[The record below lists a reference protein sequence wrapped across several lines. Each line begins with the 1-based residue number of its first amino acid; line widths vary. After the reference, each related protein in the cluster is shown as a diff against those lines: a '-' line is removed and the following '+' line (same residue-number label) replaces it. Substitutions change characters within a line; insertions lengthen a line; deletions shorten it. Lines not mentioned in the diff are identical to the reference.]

1 MQSFYYQVIVVSAV
15 ILILF
20 PSTNCSPDKPGYNGT
35 LGHYTWERGAPPK
48 TDDGHINPCVKP
60 GYNNTGYFIWRHG
73 YLKNFEPGYDGSLG
87 HYKWHSGTPPK
98 DNHTYYTDDK
108 LGYTAVGHCAQISF
122 KRNGDDKGEK
132 YGFYESNRGPHP
144 KDLVLPQDEKPEHIL
159 EDLVPP
165 ESKVM
170 GSTTPPGMY
179 SHSWFCFVS
188 KKPLFYPS
196 IEAYFSPRQA
206 STRKKFLT
214 RGRRWDMDD
223 FEPGYDGSLGHYKW
237 HSGTPPKDP
246 CVKSVRNGGGYYI
259 WHHGSIKDNHTYY
272 TDDKLGYTAVG
283 HCAQISFK
291 RNGDDK
297 GEKYG
302 FYESNRGPHPKDA
315 CVLYGPHGSVGYYVW
330 HHPSHIKDL
339 VLPQD
344 EKPEHILDDLVPPES
359 KVMGSTT
366 PPGMYSHSWFC
377 FVSKKPLFYPS
388 IEAYFSPRQASTRKK
403 FLTRGFFTTQ
413 RRVQKTNYPR

>member
-15 ILILF
+15 ILLLF
-20 PSTNCSPDKPGYNGT
+20 PSTCNCIELDDCSPDKPGYNGT
-35 LGHYTWERGAPPK
+35 LGHYTWEKGTPPK

-73 YLKNFEPGYDGSLG
+73 YLKNNHSRKFEYLQSCMQNRFENED
-87 HYKWHSGTPPK
+87 
-98 DNHTYYTDDK
+98 
-108 LGYTAVGHCAQISF
+108 
-122 KRNGDDKGEK
+122 
-132 YGFYESNRGPHP
+132 GFYLSSLFFYKKKCVFMAPRG
-144 KDLVLPQDEKPEHIL
+144 
-159 EDLVPP
+159 
-165 ESKVM
+165 
-170 GSTTPPGMY
+170 
-179 SHSWFCFVS
+179 
-188 KKPLFYPS
+188 LFYWNH
-196 IEAYFSPRQA
+196 A
-206 STRKKFLT
+206 SFLGDT
-214 RGRRWDMDD
+214 PYRRRWDVDEYCTD

-339 VLPQD
+339 IVPKVVTIKPDLLYLVRPQD
-344 EKPEHILDDLVPPES
+344 EKPEHILDELVPPES

-366 PPGMYSHSWFC
+366 PP
-377 FVSKKPLFYPS
+377 
-388 IEAYFSPRQASTRKK
+388 EAYFCPRQASTRKK
-403 FLTRGFFTTQ
+403 FLSRGFFTTQ